1 MADDI
6 NGAAS
11 LNNGPNV
18 KTRKRGRPPGPRA
31 ATSGVA
37 DSVDGSESRVDG
49 IESGETET
57 GAGAQTQ
64 AETGAGAETQTGATD
79 PQTVVNGPATGKK
92 RGRPAG
98 SRNQGTTA
106 KTADAVKPGTVR
118 ELATEIAGAYWMV
131 AQITQQPVFDIGV
144 DRAMMIAKPLTD
156 VQKHYPVKLDG
167 PAFALAKLAGGIL
180 AINLPIMIYLAAQQ
194 NAKRQAQRAQ
204 RATVAST
211 PEEIVI
217 PGATQKSD
225 GRQQYDFSGNA

>member
-18 KTRKRGRPPGPRA
+18 KARKRGRPPGPRA
-31 ATSGVA
+31 ATTGVA
-37 DSVDGSESRVDG
+37 DGIVRSESRVDG
-49 IESGETET
+49 IESGEAGT
-57 GAGAQTQ
+57 GAGAETQ
-64 AETGAGAETQTGATD
+64 AETGAGAGAETQTGAVD
-79 PQTVVNGPATGKK
+79 PQTVISGPAPGKK

-98 SRNQGTTA
+98 SKNTGAAQ
-106 KTADAVKPGTVR
+106 KTADAIKPGTVR

-167 PAFALAKLAGGIL
+167 PAISLAKLAAGVL

-194 NAKRQAQRAQ
+194 NAKRQTSKQ

-211 PEEIVI
+211 PEEIII
-217 PGATQKSD
+217 PGATQ
-225 GRQQYDFSGNA
+225 RYDFSGNA